1 MIESKT
7 FYNMS
12 REAQDEITKEL
23 NKKYA
28 STDSHQR
35 PEWVSDI
42 MRYAHLR
49 EEFEAYGE
57 C

>member
-1 MIESKT
+1 MIEPKE
-7 FYNMS
+7 FYNMP
-12 REAQDEITKEL
+12 RQTQDKIAKDL
-23 NKKYA
+23 NEKYA
-28 STDSHQR
+28 NTNSSQR

-42 MRYAHLR
+42 IRYAYLR

>member
-1 MIESKT
+1 MIEPKE
-7 FYNMS
+7 FYNMP
-12 REAQDEITKEL
+12 RNVQDIIAEDL

-28 STDSHQR
+28 NTDSRQR
-35 PEWVSDI
+35 PEWASDI
-42 MRYAHLR
+42 MRFAYLR

>member
-1 MIESKT
+1 MIESRI
-7 FYNMS
+7 FYDMS
-12 REAQDEITKEL
+12 REAQDEIAEEL

-28 STDSHQR
+28 GTDSRQR

-42 MRYAHLR
+42 IRYAYLR

>member
-1 MIESKT
+1 MIELKQ
-7 FYNMS
+7 FYNMP
-12 REAQDEITKEL
+12 RNVQDEIAEDL

-28 STDSHQR
+28 NTSSSQR
-35 PEWVSDI
+35 PEWASDI
-42 MRYAHLR
+42 MRFAYLR

>member
-1 MIESKT
+1 MIESRI

-12 REAQDEITKEL
+12 RQAQDKIAEEL
-23 NKKYA
+23 NKKYTN
-28 STDSHQR
+28 TDLRQR

-42 MRYAHLR
+42 MRYAYLR

>member
-1 MIESKT
+1 MIEPKE
-7 FYNMS
+7 FYSMP
-12 REAQDEITKEL
+12 RQMQDKIAKDL

-28 STDSHQR
+28 NTNSSKR

-42 MRYAHLR
+42 IRYADLR

>member
-1 MIESKT
+1 MIEPKE
-7 FYNMS
+7 FYNMP
-12 REAQDEITKEL
+12 RNIQDIIAEDL

-28 STDSHQR
+28 NTDSRQR
-35 PEWVSDI
+35 PEWASDI
-42 MRYAHLR
+42 MRYAYLR

>member
-1 MIESKT
+1 MIGLKQ
-7 FYNMS
+7 FYSMP
-12 REAQDEITKEL
+12 RDVQDEIAEDL

-28 STDSHQR
+28 NTSSNQR
-35 PEWVSDI
+35 PEWASDI
-42 MRYAHLR
+42 MRFAYLR